1 MHTLPEASREVS
13 EEPGDLYTENQS
25 GQESNMYRC
34 TEMEEELREV
44 TDFRNQGDL
53 KKAYSTVNMK
63 SCKNKQN
70 DSFHLDEAQA

>member
-63 SCKNKQN
+63 SKHKQS

>member
-63 SCKNKQN
+63 SSKNKQS